1 MTAMDSPEAAAPS
14 DAPFMVELERFHG
27 PLHLL
32 LHLIREQEYD
42 IFDIPI
48 HHITDQFLVAV
59 KGIGAGQ
66 LDSAGEFLEMAAT
79 LIRIKAQ
86 MLLPR
91 PMEDDGEDPR
101 AELVRRLLE
110 YEQIREITQRME
122 RAEAERARRRP
133 KGYLED
139 RPRPSPEELPLE
151 TRWEEVL
158 AAALGVKMP
167 ETIDR
172 EHRVTPRTVSME
184 EKAILILETLS
195 RDSGV
200 EFRALLSSVD
210 EDLHRMHGVM
220 TFLAGLELSR
230 RRRIHLRQT
239 RPFHELWLYRRDDV
253 GHGSMD
259 PADGLADGI
268 DGFAARRL
276 EDGFATQP
284 GASSTPTPEEQ
295 P

>member
-1 MTAMDSPEAAAPS
+1 MNGVENS
-14 DAPFMVELERFHG
+14 DAPFMVELERFQG

-32 LHLIREQEYD
+32 LHLIREQEFD

-48 HHITDQFLVAV
+48 HNITDQFLVAV

-91 PMEDDGEDPR
+91 PVETDGEDPR

-151 TRWEEVL
+151 TTWEEVL
-158 AAALGVKMP
+158 AAAMGVKTP
-167 ETIDR
+167 EPVDR

-184 EKAILILETLS
+184 EKAILILDRLS

-200 EFRALLSSVD
+200 EFGSLLTSVQD
-210 EDLHRMHGVM
+210 DVQRMHGVM

-230 RRRIHLRQT
+230 RRRVHLRQT
-239 RPFHELWLYRRDDV
+239 RPFHELWLYRRDEP
-253 GHGSMD
+253 GSGAGAVD
-259 PADGLADGI
+259 DEFSDGI
-268 DGFAARRL
+268 DDFAARVR
-276 EDGFATQP
+276 A
-284 GASSTPTPEEQ
+284 GALPAPTPEDQ
-295 P
+295 S